1 MIQYKCSNLQVN
13 KWVREWEKSTI
24 HNNMISFNN
33 LQMDNMIFTHM
44 IIKIKRTLMTIKCKI
59 RGLLSSFKDKFNK
72 NSKFLLLIK
81 YTLFLDLKLHQLWI
95 SSVVVK
101 NKKIIKKTSLR
112 NLHLNWRILNLIH
125 LIKNSIKK
133 ISKPKSFKKTQNL
146 KKIYLT

>member
-1 MIQYKCSNLQVN
+1 MIQDKCSNLQVN

-33 LQMDNMIFTHM
+33 LQMDNMILTHM

-59 RGLLSSFKDKFNK
+59 RELLSSFKDKFNK

-81 YTLFLDLKLHQLWI
+81 YTLFLDLKLHRLWI

-101 NKKIIKKTSLR
+101 NKKITKKISLR